1 MASKTSE
8 THDAPQSA
16 PSIVEDVNYASKFHP
31 DVQRGA
37 VGGLDNAKP
46 VFDLSVLASVP
57 PLSESSR
64 SIDVDS
70 TIEEVDEDAIKDE
83 EDDELDASHPFVV
96 NGSGDPTQNK
106 YPHPSLGQLATNGL
120 QGSSEVLTAS
130 LIEIRKH
137 PAKLNEPSIKPKL
150 LLSAL
155 PPALQDF
162 HRTKSSSTST
172 LFLNTTIKAPNNDEI
187 IRCMSATLYWNIQK
201 FEGMAKKR
209 INAVFSEEKYPLTED
224 AELKNPPSQEMVYD
238 FLSAI
243 FTAEQLSAECG
254 VMAMAYVDRLQA
266 LTGISIVTSTWRR
279 ISLGC
284 LILASKVWE
293 DQAVWNVDFLNVFP
307 NLTVKDLN
315 ALEREVLNGLQF
327 NVALKASVYAKYYF
341 ELRALSERDSQHFP
355 LEPLNKEG
363 QDRLEQ
369 RSLGAETSAKKKRI
383 TRSQSVESWSAP
395 SPMASLPQ

>member
-1 MASKTSE
+1 MASTTTQKQES
-8 THDAPQSA
+8 
-16 PSIVEDVNYASKFHP
+16 SIPAGEDVNYASKIHP
-31 DVQRGA
+31 DVQRGTA
-37 VGGLDNAKP
+37 GTAEAAKP
-46 VFDLSVLASVP
+46 VFDLSALSNAPPIAEHVRSV
-57 PLSESSR
+57 
-64 SIDVDS
+64 DVDT
-70 TIEEVDEDAIKDE
+70 TIVEVDEEDSQGE
-83 EDDELDASHPFVV
+83 EENDIDPAKPFVV

-130 LIEIRKH
+130 LIEIRRH

-172 LFLNTTIKAPNNDEI
+172 LFINTTIKAPNNDEI

-201 FEGMAKKR
+201 FEAMAKKR
-209 INAVFSEEKYPLTED
+209 INAVFSEEKHPLTED
-224 AELKNPPSQEMVYD
+224 VDLKVPPTQEMVYD

-243 FTAEQLSAECG
+243 FNAEQLSAECG

-266 LTGISIVTSTWRR
+266 LTGVSIVTSTWRR

-355 LEPLNKEG
+355 LEPLSKEA

-383 TRSQSVESWSAP
+383 TRSKSVESWIAP